1 MSTMPPQMPGNK
13 PIPTYTDSS
22 FPVYATHCPGALNV
36 QPVRLH
42 LPPPP
47 PFPSELSNLNAREK
61 PKLPDVLD
69 DGWFEQKLQKL
80 MDMKLELERT
90 RLESQ
95 GQNMQGLS
103 LVTVGAPVEAQEEE
117 EERQSE
123 PECLVKPVEE
133 YTKPFCEFMT
143 ENPTVFHAV
152 DYFKKKLTANG
163 FTEVRWSQNF
173 PSGLS
178 VT

>member
-1 MSTMPPQMPGNK
+1 
-13 PIPTYTDSS
+13 
-22 FPVYATHCPGALNV
+22 VLNG
-36 QPVRLH
+36 QPVRPY

-47 PFPSELSNLNAREK
+47 PFPSELFELSNLIASEK

-80 MDMKLELERT
+80 MDMKLELART

-95 GQNMQGLS
+95 GQNMPDSRQ
-103 LVTVGAPVEAQEEE
+103 VHVGVPVEAQEGE
-117 EERQSE
+117 EERLSG

-133 YTKPFCEFMT
+133 YTKPFCNFLT

-152 DYFKKKLTANG
+152 DYFKTKLKANG
-163 FTEVRWSQNF
+163 FTEVRYYTF
-173 PSGLS
+173 PIDGCQPPFDHGMKCCFE
-178 VT
+178 